1 MKSKEIRTQIIT
13 KLRERGFKLTPQR
26 IEIIYILS
34 SDKSHPSANDLLLK
48 ARERNPKISM
58 STVYYTLN
66 LLKREGLIMEI
77 DFYDK
82 SNRYDSNVSDHLNLI
97 CMQCGKIED
106 FEDLAPVSFEE
117 IEKTT
122 GFKTF
127 DTRFEYH
134 GYCKEC
140 KQKRR

>member
-1 MKSKEIRTQIIT
+1 
-13 KLRERGFKLTPQR
+13 
-26 IEIIYILS
+26 
-34 SDKSHPSANDLLLK
+34 
-48 ARERNPKISM
+48 
-58 STVYYTLN
+58 
-66 LLKREGLIMEI
+66 MEI